1 MRKLCYLL
9 LTIILSNS
17 MFGQAKFVKFEA
29 KIANRNGDVIKIT
42 NIRGKKFEKI
52 ININKDGIFKDT
64 LKVAGGMYR
73 LSDGNEST
81 ELFLKNGYNLKLS
94 MDAKQFDESIVYAG
108 KGAIENNVLAR
119 RIIEDEKYYDDST
132 FSTTEDNFK
141 KTLDTKIK
149 GDLERLN
156 NKKLDALFVSEEKLN
171 IDNSIKLFQGNYN
184 YFKNVNE
191 VKNKLN
197 NTQSA
202 SFDYENFAGGKSKLE
217 DFKGKYVYID
227 VWATWCGPCRREI
240 PFLGKIEEKYN
251 GKNIAFVSI
260 SIDVQKDIEKWR
272 TLVKEK
278 QLGGVQLI
286 ADKDW
291 SSDFVRSF
299 GINGIPRF
307 ILIDPN
313 GKIINADAERPSDPK
328 LQQIL
333 DSLL

>member
-1 MRKLCYLL
+1 M
-9 LTIILSNS
+9 
-17 MFGQAKFVKFEA
+17 
-29 KIANRNGDVIKIT
+29 
-42 NIRGKKFEKI
+42 
-52 ININKDGIFKDT
+52 
-64 LKVAGGMYR
+64 
-73 LSDGNEST
+73 
-81 ELFLKNGYNLKLS
+81 
-94 MDAKQFDESIVYAG
+94 
-108 KGAIENNVLAR
+108 
-119 RIIEDEKYYDDST
+119 
-132 FSTTEDNFK
+132 
-141 KTLDTKIK
+141 
-149 GDLERLN
+149 
-156 NKKLDALFVSEEKLN
+156 
-171 IDNSIKLFQGNYN
+171 
-184 YFKNVNE
+184 
-191 VKNKLN
+191 
-197 NTQSA
+197 
-202 SFDYENFAGGKSKLE
+202 
-217 DFKGKYVYID
+217 
-227 VWATWCGPCRREI
+227 WATWCGPCRREI